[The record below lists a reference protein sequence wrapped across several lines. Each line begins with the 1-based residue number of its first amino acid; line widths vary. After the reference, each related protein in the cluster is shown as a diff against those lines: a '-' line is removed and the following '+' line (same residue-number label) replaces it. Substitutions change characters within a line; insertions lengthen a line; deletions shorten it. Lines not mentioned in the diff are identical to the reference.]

1 MASRYAIAEW
11 FGRTPASLSPAE
23 RQRLAEIALAD
34 EVAALPCPFKR
45 TGAACHK
52 KGGVCSMRPHSEADP
67 GRLGPATGAP
77 VIMCPSRFE
86 QENTIVRWLADIV
99 GFGHDE
105 WQVAREV
112 PFMKSSA
119 TSRAAGKIDLVVA
132 WEKDGAISFFGLEI
146 QAVYFSGHKMA
157 LEFEHLRSSN
167 APTLP
172 FPVEKR
178 RPDFRS
184 SSAKRLMPQLQ
195 VKVPTLRRWGAKL
208 AVCVDRPFFDAIGG
222 PSQPAEQ
229 DLNAGDVIWMAPE
242 LVEDSQ
248 GSYVLRR
255 GHWEV
260 LTLEDSSEKLLAA
273 RTISRAEFETTLRA
287 KLAALRG

>member
-23 RQRLAEIALAD
+23 RQRLAETALAD
-34 EVAALPCPFKR
+34 EVAALPCPFK
-45 TGAACHK
+45 
-52 KGGVCSMRPHSEADP
+52 
-67 GRLGPATGAP
+67 
-77 VIMCPSRFE
+77 I
-86 QENTIVRWLADIV
+86 
-99 GFGHDE
+99 
-105 WQVAREV
+105 
-112 PFMKSSA
+112 
-119 TSRAAGKIDLVVA
+119 
-132 WEKDGAISFFGLEI
+132 
-146 QAVYFSGHKMA
+146 
-157 LEFEHLRSSN
+157 
-167 APTLP
+167 
-172 FPVEKR
+172 
-178 RPDFRS
+178 
-184 SSAKRLMPQLQ
+184 
-195 VKVPTLRRWGAKL
+195 KL